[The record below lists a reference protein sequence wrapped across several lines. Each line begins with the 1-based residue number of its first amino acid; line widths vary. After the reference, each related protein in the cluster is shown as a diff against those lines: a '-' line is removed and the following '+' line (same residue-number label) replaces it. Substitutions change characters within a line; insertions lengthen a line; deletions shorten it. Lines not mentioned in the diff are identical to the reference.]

1 MLPMVVRRLDAEE
14 RKMIKSGDVHVWEER
29 GPGTE
34 ATGLG
39 IERYVVESNC
49 YLLITAPIN
58 GLTISCSIDGLMDDY
73 GVHLAFV
80 MYV

>member
-1 MLPMVVRRLDAEE
+1 MVVRRLDAEE

-39 IERYVVESNC
+39 IERCVVIICVPFPPLLTASLLCHADGQTGDSGAHHES
-49 YLLITAPIN
+49 
-58 GLTISCSIDGLMDDY
+58 GM
-73 GVHLAFV
+73 
-80 MYV
+80 